1 MNKFGGGTYH
11 LCCAT
16 MQFHPRSAS
25 CIVRSYGT
33 DDDTLLDCTLG
44 ELGEISGILAGV
56 DFVVTPA
63 FFLAFGM

>member
-1 MNKFGGGTYH
+1 M
-11 LCCAT
+11 
-16 MQFHPRSAS
+16 
-25 CIVRSYGT
+25 RSYGT